1 MDECIY
7 CGSTNVRKCVE
18 LVGGHLEE
26 EEACDDCFD
35 STYIKISLWSFVKR
49 KLRKFFK
56 QN

>member
-26 EEACDDCFD
+26 EVACIDCFD
-35 STYIKISLWSFVKR
+35 ATYIRITLWSFIKS
-49 KLRKFFK
+49 KLRKFFN